1 MDVEAKAQ
9 AEAVRCVSLEKESRT
24 FEELMR
30 LRGKDVLCCVLFYHA
45 IRCCSMSS
53 VSQLFDAVLYHGAFT
68 MLFSSMPF
76 NASS

>member
-30 LRGKDVLCCVLFYHA
+30 LRGKDILCFVLSCY
-45 IRCCSMSS
+45 S
-53 VSQLFDAVLYHGAFT
+53 
-68 MLFSSMPF
+68 MLFNVVSKSTF
-76 NASS
+76 

>member
-30 LRGKDVLCCVLFYHA
+30 LRGKVVLCCVLFCHA
-45 IRCCSMSS
+45 
-53 VSQLFDAVLYHGAFT
+53 L
-68 MLFSSMPF
+68 
-76 NASS
+76 